1 VGKVLGS
8 ARGRTSSRLSR
19 ALLRAAGVI
28 SLATFPL
35 ESASLTPYP
44 AYERQSHQSR
54 LRAEITRAKT
64 EQGEYL
70 RNVELARVL
79 NKRKAKKEAAGQGTD
94 GAEVG
99 KSGKIEDSGKER
111 KGEDAKSM
119 RYRQR
124 QVVDRGQ
131 GLEATGMENVLGNV
145 FG

>member
-1 VGKVLGS
+1 MSLRLWDHL
-8 ARGRTSSRLSR
+8 ARNVTSR
-19 ALLRAAGVI
+19 V
-28 SLATFPL
+28 
-35 ESASLTPYP
+35 ASLTPQL

-79 NKRKAKKEAAGQGTD
+79 NKRKAKKEAAGQGVD
-94 GAEVG
+94 AAEVG
-99 KSGKIEDSGKER
+99 KSRKVEDGGKEG
-111 KGEDAKSM
+111 KGEDTKRM

-131 GLEATGMENVLGNV
+131 GLEAKGMESVLGNV

>member
-1 VGKVLGS
+1 M
-8 ARGRTSSRLSR
+8 R
-19 ALLRAAGVI
+19 ASGII
-28 SLATFPL
+28 SLETFPL
-35 ESASLTPYP
+35 KVALLTPQP

-79 NKRKAKKEAAGQGTD
+79 NKRKAKKEAAGQGED
-94 GAEVG
+94 GAEAD
-99 KSGKIEDSGKER
+99 KSGKVEDGREKG
-111 KGEDAKSM
+111 KGEDAKRM

-131 GLEATGMENVLGNV
+131 GLEAKGMESVLGNV